1 MKKVI
6 QGGTIINEGR
16 QFQAD
21 LVIEGGKITQI
32 LAQAPET
39 LLQEAQVID
48 ASHCFVIPGVI
59 DDQVHF
65 REPGL
70 THKGNIGE
78 GSRAAAAGGVTYGYA
93 QCRAANHYLAIAG
106 RETGDCRQ
114 DFISQLFF
122 LSGSYNG

>member
-39 LLQEAQVID
+39 R
-48 ASHCFVIPGVI
+48 
-59 DDQVHF
+59 F
-65 REPGL
+65 RKL
-70 THKGNIGE
+70 
-78 GSRAAAAGGVTYGYA
+78 R
-93 QCRAANHYLAIAG
+93 
-106 RETGDCRQ
+106 
-114 DFISQLFF
+114 
-122 LSGSYNG
+122 

>member
-6 QGGTIINEGR
+6 QGGTIINEDR

-70 THKGNIGE
+70 THKGNIE
-78 GSRAAAAGGVTYGYA
+78 AVPLPPEVLLLLWICPMS
-93 QCRAANHYLAIAG
+93 
-106 RETGDCRQ
+106 CRQ
-114 DFISQLFF
+114 PLPCNCWKRNRR
-122 LSGSYNG
+122 LPAGLH

>member
-78 GSRAAAAGGVTYGYA
+78 GSRAAAAGGVIF
-93 QCRAANHYLAIAG
+93 QK
-106 RETGDCRQ
+106 
-114 DFISQLFF
+114 
-122 LSGSYNG
+122 

>member
-48 ASHCFVIPGVI
+48 ASHCFVIPG
-59 DDQVHF
+59 
-65 REPGL
+65 
-70 THKGNIGE
+70 GN
-78 GSRAAAAGGVTYGYA
+78 R
-93 QCRAANHYLAIAG
+93 R
-106 RETGDCRQ
+106 
-114 DFISQLFF
+114 
-122 LSGSYNG
+122 SGAFSGTRTDP